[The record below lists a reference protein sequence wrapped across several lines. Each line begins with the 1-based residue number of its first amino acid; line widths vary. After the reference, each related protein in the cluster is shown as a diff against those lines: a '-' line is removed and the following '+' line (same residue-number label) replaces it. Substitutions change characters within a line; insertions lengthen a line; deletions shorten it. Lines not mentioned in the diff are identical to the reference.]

1 MKRDVTCSCGL
12 SRGQKRRYDS
22 SPSKG
27 FVQVGDVTDIDCPDR
42 TCNGKLIN
50 RQSSNG
56 ARFVTCTRG
65 SKVDEK
71 CNFSGNI
78 LFKDTRKI
86 SSTQDEAERLQRL
99 CVSCL
104 GEVHGASC
112 NSVNTQL
119 NLDPVPNSVAN
130 QARRIRSISRYL
142 HGSPDH
148 PHTLRNMLVQF
159 VSANLDTVF
168 PNTIMTFRHDIQ
180 NGIANNEEI
189 VIQGQLIP
197 CSIQF
202 S

>member
-1 MKRDVTCSCGL
+1 M
-12 SRGQKRRYDS
+12 SRVLVDSPAGKKGRYDP

-42 TCNGKLIN
+42 TCDGKLIN

-104 GEVHGASC
+104 GEVHGAVSIGKPTGETTQKGGKGELFSFSSRVTLFRARA
-112 NSVNTQL
+112 SVLLGLFSTDCFQ
-119 NLDPVPNSVAN
+119 
-130 QARRIRSISRYL
+130 
-142 HGSPDH
+142 
-148 PHTLRNMLVQF
+148 
-159 VSANLDTVF
+159 
-168 PNTIMTFRHDIQ
+168 TFCA
-180 NGIANNEEI
+180 IA
-189 VIQGQLIP
+189 
-197 CSIQF
+197 STH